1 MAGGLRAPRGMDQ
14 GDIIPE
20 GALVQHLWRVTVN
33 LKVMLLTSITD
44 DMVYAQAMTYRI
56 GTYNT
61 GTTLVCSLALGRLQA
76 CCSD

>member
-1 MAGGLRAPRGMDQ
+1 MDQ